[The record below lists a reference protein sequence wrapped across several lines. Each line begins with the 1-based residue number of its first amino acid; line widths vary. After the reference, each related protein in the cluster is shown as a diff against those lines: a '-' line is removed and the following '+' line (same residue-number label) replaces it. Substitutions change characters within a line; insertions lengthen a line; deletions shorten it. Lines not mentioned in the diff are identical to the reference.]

1 MGMYPLE
8 ELIRKW
14 RLGELT
20 VEQVIGQ
27 ILLHLQR
34 LERGER
40 DEIERGDREGRGGD
54 EDEKGQGKQK
64 GCGEE
69 SAA

>member
-14 RLGELT
+14 GRGELT
-20 VEQVIGQ
+20 IEQAIGQ
-27 ILLHLQR
+27 ILLWLQR

-40 DEIERGDREGRGGD
+40 GDRERDRERRGESEKGRG
-54 EDEKGQGKQK
+54 KQ
-64 GCGEE
+64 E
-69 SAA
+69 

>member
-34 LERGER
+34 LERDER

-54 EDEKGQGKQK
+54 EDGKGQGKQK